1 MSPVSHTNTYSSKM
15 AAATDELILL
25 ERVFLR
31 LGSAETDE
39 QLQASVCKFLPPV
52 LLKLSSTQE
61 GVRKKV
67 MELLIH
73 INKRV
78 RSRPQVQLPVE
89 ALLLQYQDPV
99 ASSFVIN
106 FTIIYI
112 KLGYPRMDINKQA
125 ELVPCILN
133 AIEGK
138 PLSHQDSLL
147 LIIMPALAHIKVP
160 MDPDKRRAF
169 LGLQDKPNVA
179 KQLIN
184 FMLDMLLLPYGAVGN
199 VENQQSGQP
208 IDWSKFQ
215 VPPGLSTYAFKR
227 VIGETPPTAEQLE
240 QTKLGILKF
249 ICAGVFSDSD
259 ILIHLIVA
267 AADTRFSVAN
277 LADLELKKII
287 GALDWSSMQL
297 AAPLYSLFLG
307 TEGLATQ
314 EVKEEMKRLPASTR
328 IRLKLL
334 YYLCRVT
341 KAGFIIPPCIQVVF
355 DSLYGSNTNPKLK
368 SLALQF
374 TSNIVQQ
381 CNSASLV
388 RVAAV
393 ILNGILKLIS
403 EEEAVHKPMAYT
415 IVGQLGQRIPA
426 LINKDF
432 SLLEKFFNTL
442 AATDGDLRHT
452 VRNAL
457 ISMSS
462 AFKLTKEDEI
472 AMMNALL
479 SSHIESPESH
489 VRFVAVHYASTVFPE
504 DDAASRYLLLLA
516 CGDTT
521 QEVSLEALKAL
532 YGTAYKN
539 ERDKQNKE
547 IPLPEFTKLISYV
560 HLKSQAKINGPNSGK
575 KDSAIKSLPY
585 NNAAFTEIVLYLRL
599 CLAKSANISAQGEQ
613 IQHPCEYS
621 PLVGRYLETLLKEQP
636 EILNNYLSFL
646 NIRIGHAK
654 DADEVSLSALLE
666 VLGTMSPEISKRYER
681 ELPWFRK
688 LMTSTKENIRELSAK
703 IYALIVTHL
712 PFNEFE
718 SQAAEIVTS
727 VKNKIV
733 DIQHGALLA
742 LSYMME
748 QKLVSLKH
756 ENPAEILKLKVY
768 STAVEITCACLNEN
782 NPLLLTA
789 ATQGIG
795 IMGKTFSLP
804 LPDNSDTGF
813 SKMGIVDKLFSTLT
827 SPKMNTKMKETAALS
842 LGFLCVGEEFPH
854 TKSIAEKLI
863 SMAKD
868 TKDVEIHLTLG
879 ESLVCCVQGKS
890 SLEGRNA
897 WKVLPSEHQ
906 VPYSKESDELL
917 VLVLNKLFQNVREP
931 HPNLR
936 QAVCISLLSLLKHN
950 PDRPYIKENLAII
963 QNSFMD
969 LLSESNEFVQDA
981 ASKGLYLVYNS
992 SGENNRESLVSN
1004 LLDQFVHGRRDGIKV
1019 TSDTVLFED
1028 NEMGKSPLGGN
1039 LSTYRE
1045 ICSLASDLNNPKL
1058 MYQFLHLANHNA
1070 VWTSKKGA
1078 AYGFSAFATLDSA
1091 ELKKYLPI
1099 IVPKL
1104 YRYQFDPTPKTQQSM
1119 ASIWRAIVPST
1130 NKAIEEYHKEI
1141 LEDLSINLTDSQ
1153 WRVRKSCCHA
1163 LAELLRS
1170 SAPINLTDKAPELWK
1185 QLFRVMDDIH
1195 EATRLAAANTAKIF
1209 SHYCIRRCDASH
1221 GKAGEEVLQA
1231 VLPVLID
1238 VGIIHN
1244 VSSVRTISLQTVSQL
1259 VTAAGSLLK
1268 PSLVNLIPAL
1278 LNATG
1283 ELDSPGLTYFRNAY
1297 CTSQE
1302 TQEAFDSKRA
1312 SEAKSHYSTETIT
1325 KCIPYID
1332 AAILKELMPKV
1343 IDIMRSSIGLG
1354 IKVAC
1359 SHFIILTT
1367 AHLKTELQQYA
1378 GKILTTLLNGL
1389 TDRNAAVRKNNAN
1402 TIGHVVGC
1410 AKDSSVEK
1418 LLNTLNKWYMERED
1432 DSIRLAIG
1440 QTLQSVNNNNQEVVK
1455 KYTKIILPLTFFAM
1469 HAEKVPGNE
1478 PTIEVWTDLWG
1489 EISPGTETGI
1499 RQNLTPILGILKS
1512 ALESAS
1518 WTTKAQAANAVS
1530 TVATKLGP
1538 SIENSARETLLNILT
1553 NGLTGRT
1560 WNGKERLLNALASLA
1575 CNSKEA
1581 LRKDTKLAE
1590 EVVGILYKES
1600 KKEALEYRRHALKA
1614 FSDVLHEL
1622 GINRFTQIYNIA
1634 QEVLPKLSSKN
1645 ADDDDDVSMSE
1656 NSKKVEE
1663 KMKLQETIYESLGKA
1678 WPSCK
1683 ETQDKY
1689 CLQFVTHC
1697 NETLPNST
1705 RVVQVAILTTLNL
1718 FVDKLIL
1725 FKISASENNPQDQE
1739 TLSTVCETLE
1749 KILRQSISISKYTRI
1764 RKEALNIILSLAK
1777 KLTDTKNTKQ
1787 LEDIISL
1794 FKEFLPELTKDN
1806 QPEIRTRVV
1815 DIKDMLK
1822 I

>member
-1 MSPVSHTNTYSSKM
+1 M
-15 AAATDELILL
+15 AGATDELILL

-78 RSRPQVQLPVE
+78 KTRPLVQLPVE
-89 ALLLQYQDPV
+89 ALLLQYQDPA

-112 KLGYPRMDINKQA
+112 KLGYPRMNINKQA

-160 MDPDKRRAF
+160 MDPDKRGAL
-169 LGLQDKPNVA
+169 LGLHDKPNVA

-184 FMLDMLLLPYGAVGN
+184 FMLDMLLLPYGTVGN
-199 VENQQSGQP
+199 VENQQAGQP
-208 IDWSKFQ
+208 IDWSQFP

-240 QTKLGILKF
+240 QTKLGIVKF
-249 ICAGVFSDSD
+249 ISAGVFSDSD
-259 ILIHLIVA
+259 IFIHLIVA

-277 LADLELKKII
+277 MADLELKKII
-287 GALDWSSMQL
+287 GTLDWSSMQL

-307 TEGLATQ
+307 TDALATQ
-314 EVKEEMKRLPASTR
+314 KEVKPDMKRLPAGTR

-368 SLALQF
+368 TLALQF
-374 TSNIVQQ
+374 TSNIVQH
-381 CNSASLV
+381 CNSASLL
-388 RVAAV
+388 RVAGV
-393 ILNGILKLIS
+393 ILNGIMKLIS
-403 EEEAVHKPMAYT
+403 EGDPIHKPKAYT
-415 IVGQLGQRIPA
+415 IVGQLGQKIPA

-432 SLLEKFFNTL
+432 SLLEKFFDTL

-462 AFKLTKEDEI
+462 AFILNKEDEQSI
-472 AMMNALL
+472 ALMNALL
-479 SSHIESPESH
+479 SAHIESPESH
-489 VRFVAVHYASTVFPE
+489 VRFVAVHYAATVFPN
-504 DDAASRYLLLLA
+504 DDAPSRYLLLLA
-516 CGDTT
+516 SGDTM

-539 ERDKQNKE
+539 EREKQNLKE
-547 IPLPEFTKLISYV
+547 IPLPEFTKLVSYV
-560 HLKSQAKINGPNSGK
+560 HLKSRAKLNTSNSGK
-575 KDSAIKSLPY
+575 KDSIVKSLPY

-599 CLAKSANISAQGEQ
+599 SLAKSADVTAQGEQ

-621 PLVGRYLETLLKEQP
+621 PLIGRYLEKLVKEQP
-636 EILNNYLSFL
+636 EIFNNYLSFL
-646 NIRIGHAK
+646 NIRIGQSK
-654 DADEVSLSALLE
+654 EADEVSLNALLE
-666 VLGTMSPEISKRYER
+666 ILGTMSPEISKRYEKD
-681 ELPWFRK
+681 LPWLKK
-688 LMTSTKENIRELSAK
+688 LQGSTKENIRELSAK
-703 IYALIVTHL
+703 IYAFIVAYL
-712 PFNEFE
+712 PLNEFE
-718 SQAAEIVTS
+718 TQLTEIVNCT
-727 VKNKIV
+727 KNKV
-733 DIQHGALLA
+733 LEIQHGALLA
-742 LSYMME
+742 LSYMIE
-748 QKLVSLKH
+748 QKLLSLKQTNV
-756 ENPAEILKLKVY
+756 EGISNLKVY
-768 STAVEITCACLNEN
+768 SVAVETMCSFLTDN
-782 NPLLLTA
+782 NPLLMSA
-789 ATQGIG
+789 ASQGIG
-795 IMGKTFSLP
+795 IMGKTFALP
-804 LPDNSDTGF
+804 LPNNSDKGF
-813 SKMGIVDKLFSTLT
+813 NKMYIVEKLFSIFEN
-827 SPKMNTKMKETAALS
+827 PKLNNKIKETAIIA
-842 LGFLCVGEEFPH
+842 LGFLCIGEEFPH
-854 TKSIAEKLI
+854 TKFIAEKILTV
-863 SMAKD
+863 AKD
-868 TKDVEIHLTLG
+868 TKDVEIHLTLS
-879 ESLVCCVQGKS
+879 EALICCVQGPA
-890 SLEGRNA
+890 SLDARNI
-897 WKVLPSEHQ
+897 WKVLPDENKI
-906 VPYSKESDELL
+906 PFSKASDELL
-917 VLVLNKLFQNVREP
+917 ASILLKMFQAVKEP
-931 HPNLR
+931 HPNMR
-936 QAVCISLLSLLKHN
+936 QAVCISLLSLVKYN
-950 PDRPYIKENLAII
+950 AERNCIRENLATL
-963 QNSFMD
+963 QSSFMD

-992 SGENNRESLVSN
+992 SEENNRESLVSN
-1004 LLDQFVHGRRDGIKV
+1004 LLEQFVHGRRDGIKV
-1019 TSDTVLFED
+1019 TSDTVLFEN

-1045 ICSLASDLNNPKL
+1045 ICSLASDLNNPKM

-1070 VWTSKKGA
+1070 VWNSKKGA
-1078 AYGFSAFATLDSA
+1078 AYGFSAFAALDTA
-1091 ELKKYLPI
+1091 DLKKYLPI

-1119 ASIWRAIVPST
+1119 TSIWRAIVPST

-1141 LEDLSINLTDSQ
+1141 LEDLTINLTDGQ

-1163 LAELLRS
+1163 LSELLRS
-1170 SAPINLTDKAPELWK
+1170 GAPINLADKVSELWK

-1209 SHYCIRRCDASH
+1209 SNYCIRRCDASH
-1221 GKAGEEVLQA
+1221 GKAGEEVLHA

-1238 VGIIHN
+1238 VGISHN
-1244 VSSVRTISLQTVSQL
+1244 LSAVRAISLQTVSQL
-1259 VTAAGSLLK
+1259 VTAAGILLK

-1278 LNATG
+1278 LNAAG

-1325 KCIPYID
+1325 KCIPFID

-1343 IDIMRSSIGLG
+1343 TDIMKSSIGLG

-1389 TDRNAAVRKNNAN
+1389 TDRNVSIRKNNAN

-1410 AKDSSVEK
+1410 AKDSSVQK

-1440 QTLQSVNNNNQEVVK
+1440 QTLQSINNNNQEIVK
-1455 KYTKIILPLTFFAM
+1455 TYTKIVLPLTFFAM
-1469 HAEKVPGNE
+1469 HAEKVAGNE
-1478 PTIEVWTDLWG
+1478 ATIEVWSDLWS

-1499 RQNLTPILGILKS
+1499 RQNLSAILDILKT

-1530 TVATKLGP
+1530 TVATKLG
-1538 SIENSARETLLNILT
+1538 STIDDSSREILLNILT
-1553 NGLTGRT
+1553 NGLQGRT
-1560 WNGKERLLNALASLA
+1560 WNGKERLLNALSLLA

-1581 LRKDTKLAE
+1581 LSKDSKLTE
-1590 EVVGILYKES
+1590 EVLGILYKES

-1614 FSDVLHEL
+1614 YSDVLHEL
-1622 GINRFTQIYNIA
+1622 DINRFTQIYDIA
-1634 QEVLPKLSSKN
+1634 QDVLPKLTSKI
-1645 ADDDDDVSMSE
+1645 DDDDDDNDVSRSE
-1656 NSKKVEE
+1656 NSKKVED
-1663 KMKLQETIYESLGKA
+1663 KLKLQETIYESLGKA

-1689 CLQFVTHC
+1689 CLQFVSHC
-1697 NETLPNST
+1697 NEVLSTST

-1725 FKISASENNPQDQE
+1725 FKIPASESNQE
-1739 TLSTVCETLE
+1739 MLNTVYETLE
-1749 KILRQSISISKYTRI
+1749 KILIQSINVSKYTRI
-1764 RKEALNIILSLAK
+1764 KKEALNIILSLAR
-1777 KLTDTKNTKQ
+1777 KLTETNNSKQ
-1787 LEDIISL
+1787 LEKITAL
-1794 FKEFLPELTKDN
+1794 FKEFLPELSKDN

-1815 DIKDMLK
+1815 DIKNMLK